1 MELRQYFISVFRW
14 WWLILL
20 STVLAAGVSY
30 YASSKQPRIYQTT
43 TTLIVGQVIQ
53 KANPTGQDFATL
65 EQLAESYAQMARLQP
80 ILQAAVDSLALDM
93 SWQDLQ
99 WRVNAYSVP
108 RTQLLAVT
116 VQDVSPERAV
126 AIADQVAHELI
137 LQSPSSPENKER
149 QQRRIFIQNQA
160 DELEKRITASETQLK
175 DLEAKLAV
183 ALSAREIQSL
193 QTEINSL
200 RTLVDGWRRD
210 HLELLNYMTGGGDPN
225 YLSIIE
231 PAQLNY
237 TPVSPDVKMNVLL
250 AAAVGFMLAVS
261 AALVLEYLD
270 DTVKSTDDLS
280 SALNLMIL
288 GSVGRLKGQSYKEK
302 LITAHGPLSLVA
314 EAYRLVRTNIQFMAV
329 DQPAKS
335 IMITSS
341 NPGEGKSLTVAN
353 LAMIMAQANLRT
365 IIVDA
370 DLRQPVI
377 HKIFQ
382 LPNLEGVS
390 DLLRSS
396 KLEVADLLKETGIE
410 NLKVLTS
417 GPLPPNAAEILG
429 SRRMAELVQRLE
441 EMADVVIFDSSPVL
455 AVTDAAILSNWV
467 DGVILIAQAKRTR
480 REAARQAIKR
490 LNQVGANFLGGI
502 LNQAP
507 GRGESYQASSYYT
520 HSNRAGLLSVSK
532 QRRWWQRLPVFK

>member
-1 MELRQYFISVFRW
+1 MELRQYFTSVFRW

-80 ILQAAVDSLALDM
+80 ILQAVVDSLALNM

-108 RTQLLAVT
+108 RTQLLAIT
-116 VQDVSPERAV
+116 VQDISPERAV
-126 AIADQVAHELI
+126 AIADQIAHELI

-149 QQRRIFIQNQA
+149 QQRRMFVQNQA
-160 DELEKRITASETQLK
+160 DELEKRITTSETQLQ

-183 ALSAREIQSL
+183 ALSAREIQTL
-193 QTEINSL
+193 QSEINSL
-200 RTLVDGWRRD
+200 RSLVDGWRRD

-237 TPVSPDVKMNVLL
+237 TPVSPNVQMNVLL

-270 DTVKSTDDLS
+270 DTIKSTDDLS
-280 SALNLMIL
+280 NALNLMIL
-288 GSVGRLKGQSYKEK
+288 GSIGRLKGQNYKEK

-365 IIVDA
+365 IIVDT

-396 KLEVADLLKETGIE
+396 KLEVASQLKETGIE

-417 GPLPPNAAEILG
+417 GPLPPNAAEIPG

-455 AVTDAAILSNWV
+455 AVTDAAILSNRV
-467 DGVILIAQAKRTR
+467 DGVILITQAKRTR

-507 GRGESYQASSYYT
+507 GRGESYHASSYYT